1 MAAPLRLT
9 LLGEA
14 TATLGGKPL
23 PGLSSR
29 KALALLFYL
38 AVTGRTHT
46 RSSLAG
52 LLWPDTPE
60 ANARMNL
67 RKELSRLRH
76 HGSGRCMLGPAH
88 AMPDDRHRASG
99 AAMCQ
104 PRPHLHLRV

>member
-76 HGSGRCMLGPAH
+76 VVGPN
-88 AMPDDRHRASG
+88 
-99 AAMCQ
+99 
-104 PRPHLHLRV
+104 